1 MSPDQSL
8 AQPTREPPR
17 EPMVPQPE
25 WEESEGFIAIPNY
38 LARHA
43 ARAPAQPAVK
53 CDGVVRTWGDFDRRL
68 NKIARTLAGMGLG
81 RGDKIAVLAAN
92 SIEYLETF
100 MGALRAGVCV
110 VPLSTMAAAD
120 ALEKMLEDCDAKV
133 LFLSDQYRAL
143 VEPYEDRLAK
153 LIPGGRV
160 AYDFERPGWCNFE
173 EWLAAAGDAPVDVGL
188 QPLDDFNIIYSS
200 GTTGLPKGILHSH
213 ALRSQLAVKWVG
225 FDFSPDT
232 ISLVSTPLY
241 SNTTLVALLTTLAL
255 GGTAVLMRRFDVAR
269 FLDLAQAER
278 VTHAM
283 LVPVQYQRIL
293 AHPEF
298 DRYDLSSFK
307 CKLST
312 SAPLRS
318 QIKVDCLARWPGRL
332 IEIYGLTEGGGSCM
346 LEANLH
352 PDKLHTVGRPGEGVE
367 LRFLDEEGKELPAGE
382 VGEIAGRAALMMKGY
397 YKQVEKTRELFW
409 YDRDGRLFFKSG
421 DMGKLDEDG
430 FVVLLDRKKDMIISG
445 GFNIYAADI
454 EVLLLRH
461 PDVVDVAVIGVPSDR
476 WGESPVALAVR
487 RTGSSI
493 GPEAVREWANGQL
506 SKTQR
511 LVGVEFRSSL
521 PRSTIGKIMKR
532 ELRAPYWEGRG
543 AKI

>member
-1 MSPDQSL
+1 MSPDQSI
-8 AQPTREPPR
+8 
-17 EPMVPQPE
+17 VPQPALE
-25 WEESEGFIAIPNY
+25 DSEEFIAIPTY

-43 ARAPAQPAVK
+43 ARFPDRPAVK
-53 CDGVVRTWGDFDRRL
+53 CDGVVRNWGEFDRRL
-68 NKIARTLAGMGLG
+68 NKIARILAGLGLG

-100 MGALRAGVCV
+100 MGGLRAGVCV

-120 ALEKMLEDCDAKV
+120 ALEKMLDDCDAKV

-143 VEPYEDRLAK
+143 VEPYEGRLSK
-153 LIPGGRV
+153 LIPGGRI
-160 AYDFERPGWCNFE
+160 AYDFARPGWRNFE
-173 EWLAAAGDAPVDVGL
+173 DWLGDASDAAVDAGL
-188 QPLDDFNIIYSS
+188 QPVDDFNIIYSS

-225 FDFSPDT
+225 LDFSPDT

-255 GGTAVLMRRFDVAR
+255 GGTAILMRRFDVVR
-269 FLDLAQAER
+269 FLELAQAER

-318 QIKVDCLARWPGRL
+318 QVKADCLKRWPGRL

-346 LEANLH
+346 LEANLF
-352 PDKLHTVGRPGEGVE
+352 PDKLHTVGKPGDGVE
-367 LRFLDEEGKELPAGE
+367 LKFLDEQGGELPPGE
-382 VGEIAGRAALMMKGY
+382 VGEIAGRADLMMKGY
-397 YKQVEKTRELFW
+397 YKQAEKTRELFW
-409 YDRDGRLFFKSG
+409 YDRGGRLFFKSG

-445 GFNIYAADI
+445 GFNVYAADI
-454 EVLLLRH
+454 EVLLLKH
-461 PDVVDVAVIGVPSDR
+461 PDIIDVAVIGVPSDR
-476 WGESPVALAVR
+476 WGESPWALASGR
-487 RTGSSI
+487 RRIS
-493 GPEAVREWANGQL
+493 
-506 SKTQR
+506 R
-511 LVGVEFRSSL
+511 LAAAQHDRQDHETRIARALLGGAWRQNL
-521 PRSTIGKIMKR
+521 RKR
-532 ELRAPYWEGRG
+532 
-543 AKI
+543 